1 MRKSCDAG
9 EGLFRREIKKLAQG
23 RLLGGFFASSRAR
36 LREVAQR
43 LGFRHVANQ
52 SRCPAR

>member
-9 EGLFRREIKKLAQG
+9 EGLFRRETKKLAEG

-43 LGFRHVANQ
+43 WGVRHVANL
-52 SRCPAR
+52 SGCLAR